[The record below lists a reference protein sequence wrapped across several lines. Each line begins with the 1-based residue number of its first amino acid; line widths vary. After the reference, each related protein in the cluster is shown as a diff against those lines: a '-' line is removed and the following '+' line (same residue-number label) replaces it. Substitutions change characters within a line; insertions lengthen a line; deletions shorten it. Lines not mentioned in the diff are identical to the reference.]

1 MMMYKIS
8 HICWRSWSC
17 CCLVIVSKRVVG
29 SCWMLNDYSNKIL
42 IYPFII
48 DDFISLLTSC
58 MRILPSIKSKLMGKV
73 LLETTT
79 LIQCKSFVGNAAFFG
94 YFIKAIQYNSRKYF
108 FFAIWVDEPMSMIFF
123 RNFLSNFFS
132 LTNLA
137 AVKKFHFLRW
147 DLTLFY
153 LAFVIS
159 CEWKWLDY
167 AKINF

>member
-108 FFAIWVDEPMSMIFF
+108 FFCNMSRWTNVNDFF
-123 RNFLSNFFS
+123 RNFLSIFSHSPTWLLLKNFIFCGEIWRFFILLLS
-132 LTNLA
+132 YHVNGN
-137 AVKKFHFLRW
+137 
-147 DLTLFY
+147 D
-153 LAFVIS
+153 
-159 CEWKWLDY
+159 
-167 AKINF
+167 